1 MPNQL
6 DLDKKRLDQALAKLH
21 PELSR
26 AYISKQIIDG
36 RASVNGVVIT
46 KTGHIVS
53 GSDKL
58 ILNLPL
64 PSNVEDISIPIIYE
78 DDDLLV
84 IDKPQGILTH
94 AKGDH
99 TNEATVAT
107 WLAKHLVK
115 HPTTNKDGIVH
126 RLDRATSGVMV
137 LAKDEETQRF
147 LQKQFSQRKVK
158 KTYIAAIQGVID
170 PSEAMIDLPIERNP
184 KKPQSFRVGANGK
197 QAQTAYKVLKTSHDV
212 SVIELTPKTG
222 RTHQLRVHLQY
233 LKHPIIG
240 DNFYGGRPA
249 DRLYLH
255 AHKLEFTLPGSTRRE
270 FTSPIPK
277 EFNIVTT

>member
-240 DNFYGGRPA
+240 DNFYGGQIGR
-249 DRLYLH
+249 
-255 AHKLEFTLPGSTRRE
+255 AH
-270 FTSPIPK
+270 
-277 EFNIVTT
+277 V